1 MVIMPKS
8 KQQTD
13 WPKELKPL
21 IRKYKGRK
29 HPLHHKNNYQLLVV
43 VLLSARS
50 TDVHINEIAPA
61 FFRKYPGFSELA
73 KAKAP
78 QLKKFIG
85 TVTNWNHKAKW
96 LIEISRRLSS
106 SEFPLDLE
114 SLVQLPGIGRKSANV
129 IKKEAGADAEGIIA
143 DLHVARVAQR
153 LGIAKSSNAD
163 KIEEEMMRI
172 IPQKMWNEAGMAL
185 SFLGREI
192 CTAKKPQHE
201 KCILKN
207 VCTFYSSDHNSSQ
220 A

>member
-1 MVIMPKS
+1 MPGRKRII
-8 KQQTD
+8 D
-13 WPKELKPL
+13 WTLALRPL
-21 IRKYKGRK
+21 LRKYKGRK
-29 HPLHHKNNYQLLVV
+29 HPLQYKNNYQLLVV

-61 FFRKYPGFSELA
+61 LFRKYPGFSELA
-73 KAKAP
+73 KAKPP
-78 QLKKFIG
+78 QLKKLIG

-96 LIEISRRLSS
+96 LIEIAKRLARSN
-106 SEFPLDLE
+106 FPLDME

-129 IKKEAGADAEGIIA
+129 IKKEAGADAEGIIV

-153 LGIAKSSNAD
+153 LGIAKNSNAN
-163 KIEEEMMRI
+163 KIEEELMKI
-172 IPQKMWNEAGMAL
+172 LPNKVWSETGMAL

-207 VCTFYSSDHNSSQ
+207 VCKFYLLDQNSSK